1 MRGKKAKA
9 IRKAVYGDMAVDTK
23 YETNG
28 NGVRR
33 CVGKRVEYQKA
44 KKGE

>member
-9 IRKAVYGDMAVDTK
+9 IRKAVYGDIAVNTK
-23 YETNG
+23 YEING
-28 NGVRR
+28 NGVRH
-33 CVGKRVEYQKA
+33 CIGKRAEYQKA